1 MPISTIHIISSSLT
15 LLTQLS
21 TCTSPT
27 DLHFTH
33 AKISELYT
41 LHPSNLLLLSILDE
55 IKVRLS
61 QLPPQ

>member
-1 MPISTIHIISSSLT
+1 MPLSTIHIISSTLT

-21 TCTSPT
+21 TCTSPSE
-27 DLHFTH
+27 LHLTH
-33 AKISELYT
+33 AKISELYIS
-41 LHPSNLLLLSILDE
+41 HPSNLLLSILDE